1 MTLGWTPIDE
11 TIELTNGDWIFERT
25 NRAGGIP
32 PDTVIEIVWANG
44 VTWPGDIEGATVR
57 WRKEA
62 AECSATV
69 IPHGTAFEIL
79 VRYPNEATGTTDDY
93 VWMGGWS
100 IRTNYLETQDF

>member
-32 PDTVIEIVWANG
+32 PDTAIEIVGRTASRAG
-44 VTWPGDIEGATVR
+44 EIEGATVR

-62 AECSATV
+62 AECSAAV

-93 VWMGGWS
+93 VWRAAGPS
-100 IRTNYLETQDF
+100 APTTETQDF